1 MRIALIVVLL
11 SLLIP
16 GFNATSVSRSVFV
29 ATTTSVRDTGLLRD
43 LLPNVPAIAVGSGK
57 ALQMGMRKEADLVIS
72 HYPKLEHQFMA
83 DGFGIQR
90 RPFMYNRFVIVGPFD
105 DPAGISNTRTLSEA
119 FKAVADNHARFISR
133 GDGSGT
139 NAREIAIWAK
149 AHASPFS
156 SRYIST
162 GSGMGATLATAES
175 LSGYTLTDE
184 STFNILHP
192 NLRLFRFDDDMSLN
206 LYSAL
211 LVSEFA
217 RDTFNHVTS
226 VDVTNII
233 QQRGFVPCRYG
244 TVIVSG
250 SDKRTDSRTVCPDV
264 SQQ

>member
-1 MRIALIVVLL
+1 MRIALIFFLL

-72 HYPKLEHQFMA
+72 HYPKLEIQFMA

-90 RPFMYNRFVIVGPFD
+90 QPFMYNRFVIVGPLN
-105 DPAGISNTRTLSEA
+105 DPAGISNTHTLPEA
-119 FKAVADNHARFISR
+119 FKAVTDKNARFISR

-139 NAREIAIWAK
+139 HAREMAIWVK
-149 AHASPFS
+149 GHSSPRS

-175 LSGYTLTDE
+175 IGGYTLTDE
-184 STFNILHP
+184 ATFNTLNP
-192 NLRLFRFDDDMSLN
+192 NLRQFRFDDDMSLN

-211 LVSEFA
+211 LVSELA
-217 RDTFNHVTS
+217 RDAFNRVTS
-226 VDVTNII
+226 VDVANII

-244 TVIVSG
+244 LRIVRG
-250 SDKRTDSRTVCPDV
+250 SHKHPDSRTVCPDV
-264 SQQ
+264 PQH